1 MPTTLWGYHAEEDKD
16 EDTSDSYVIDNSK
29 YVCLAIFTK
38 KKKGIK
44 KIKKKI
50 YIVPYTDRYIIME
63 FQIRV

>member
-29 YVCLAIFTK
+29 YVCLALFN

-44 KIKKKI
+44 KFKK
-50 YIVPYTDRYIIME
+50 
-63 FQIRV
+63 RVI